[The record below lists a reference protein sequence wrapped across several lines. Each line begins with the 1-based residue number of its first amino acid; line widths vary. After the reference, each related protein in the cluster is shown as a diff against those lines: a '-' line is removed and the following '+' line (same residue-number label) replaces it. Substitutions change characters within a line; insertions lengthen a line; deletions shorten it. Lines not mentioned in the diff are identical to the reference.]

1 MQKNFLLLLQFD
13 IDIPSDWLSWLFQI
27 LIIAF
32 IMFTALYGQK
42 FQLWVWINQIR
53 VALLQLKQMD
63 VQGKKIVIHMIKEI
77 NKEVDPTP
85 KVEELRE
92 LFIIEPVDKDPYGV
106 LKRLEH
112 VLDVRKKKY
121 EIDISDLV
129 PTADPDVRAN
139 IENTLEASMSLH
151 YIYRVVRHYYLLGKR
166 TNNIFFIA
174 QIQMQLPLIM
184 KIAKSYFHAL
194 RAFADGIPI
203 GDSIGP
209 LVVTRLEQKY
219 RPQSEIYERI
229 DNLAPEIYSS
239 HFMVNKRHVI
249 IVRANGP
256 GGRVGK
262 PGEAV
267 YKLVKKYG
275 NKIKR
280 IITVDAGLKLEGE
293 KTGDVIVGVGAA
305 IGDPGPEKYKI
316 EYTATENGIS
326 LDAIVIKESIEEA
339 ITPMRKEIDN
349 ASEKAIEKLE
359 HIINRF
365 TKEGDYLII
374 AGIGNSSGIG
384 LWMGDSN

>member
-139 IENTLEASMSLH
+139 IENTLEASMSL
-151 YIYRVVRHYYLLGKR
+151 
-166 TNNIFFIA
+166 
-174 QIQMQLPLIM
+174 
-184 KIAKSYFHAL
+184 
-194 RAFADGIPI
+194 
-203 GDSIGP
+203 
-209 LVVTRLEQKY
+209 
-219 RPQSEIYERI
+219 
-229 DNLAPEIYSS
+229 
-239 HFMVNKRHVI
+239 
-249 IVRANGP
+249 
-256 GGRVGK
+256 
-262 PGEAV
+262 
-267 YKLVKKYG
+267 
-275 NKIKR
+275 
-280 IITVDAGLKLEGE
+280 
-293 KTGDVIVGVGAA
+293 
-305 IGDPGPEKYKI
+305 
-316 EYTATENGIS
+316 
-326 LDAIVIKESIEEA
+326 
-339 ITPMRKEIDN
+339 
-349 ASEKAIEKLE
+349 
-359 HIINRF
+359 
-365 TKEGDYLII
+365 
-374 AGIGNSSGIG
+374 
-384 LWMGDSN
+384 